1 MAFAADFVGG
11 LAGGLGQGVNMYA
24 QLQQMAQA
32 QKQQEYQQQLMEQRN
47 QAQEAK
53 TQQDK
58 LNTLL
63 NIAKLKPDVREYA
76 LQTVGP
82 SLGLDPNDPQIKALL
97 AGAGMDENF
106 VTNLRGAGRQFG
118 LTPEQTGVLEAA
130 DPNVAAQQLFGF
142 NRAQQS
148 NELGQERLGLSEQRL
163 GLATQGQELSA
174 QRLREQM
181 DRFDQR
187 MAGNIPP
194 IGFKPG
200 FDQLGGLTSL
210 TAVPGGPQTIPTGEE
225 RKAADQFTRAQG
237 SLERAN
243 AFMQANPDYL
253 ASTQAQIDAA
263 LAGNSEEVVGGA
275 GAALG
280 AIVGGAAGSAAGH
293 PYAGVAGGLYAGR
306 ELGKGLSSTVERLFT
321 SDKGKAFKA
330 AWAPFIN
337 ANLRRETGA
346 TINPH
351 EWVDAFARFIPMPGD
366 DSETMAI
373 KGKNRNDA
381 LEGIKLGADR
391 AMPQEFSTPAKQVIL
406 ELAKRY
412 KAGTLDEEGKRQ
424 LQEALRAAGKL

>member
-210 TAVPGGPQTIPTGEE
+210 TAVPGGPQTIPTG
-225 RKAADQFTRAQG
+225 RSARQPTSLPGHRVAWSAPMRSCRLTPTILPPHRLRSTPRSRATRRRSSAVRGQLWVRSSAGQPGRPLGTPTRA
-237 SLERAN
+237 
-243 AFMQANPDYL
+243 
-253 ASTQAQIDAA
+253 
-263 LAGNSEEVVGGA
+263 
-275 GAALG
+275 
-280 AIVGGAAGSAAGH
+280 
-293 PYAGVAGGLYAGR
+293 
-306 ELGKGLSSTVERLFT
+306 
-321 SDKGKAFKA
+321 
-330 AWAPFIN
+330 
-337 ANLRRETGA
+337 
-346 TINPH
+346 
-351 EWVDAFARFIPMPGD
+351 
-366 DSETMAI
+366 
-373 KGKNRNDA
+373 
-381 LEGIKLGADR
+381 
-391 AMPQEFSTPAKQVIL
+391 
-406 ELAKRY
+406 
-412 KAGTLDEEGKRQ
+412 
-424 LQEALRAAGKL
+424 